1 MEFARTKEKA
11 QDLIHEQLKQED
23 VLERNEI
30 EANRL
35 VASIMF
41 AGSLIILL
49 TWVLCRAGVFQ
60 LNSDEITPLTIQ
72 AVLELMLPA
81 LLCHWTKGRPK
92 WLKYLLVIEFLIVLA
107 RLDCALSYN
116 VVLVMALP
124 VVLSSRYFSQ
134 KLTTVIAVLTG
145 IVFGLSAFANAHW
158 NMGLLDL
165 NFYEP
170 PAGTTLH
177 IGEGKLKG
185 AVLAAGLDGAE
196 RTREMLLLAYLPK
209 LLIFLIIAAV
219 CIKIAGKGRKMVLR
233 QEQITLKSARIESE
247 LTLANNI
254 QAHMLPTIFPP
265 FPDQNEVDL
274 YATMHPA
281 KEVGGDF
288 YDFFQIDETHIAFA
302 IADVSGKGVP
312 AALVMVITKTLIK
325 NEVSMGLSPAEAFT
339 KVNHMLCEGND
350 NNMFVTAWLGV
361 LNTESGVLTYANA
374 GHNPPLIR
382 QANGEFVFLKSRP
395 GLVLAGMDG
404 LHYRQYELQMQ
415 PGDRIFLYTDGITE
429 ATNPAKELYGNDR
442 LQAYLNAHGQEPL
455 KEVLSGL
462 TADINAF
469 AGTEE
474 QFDDMTMLILD
485 YLASKPG
492 EQLSER
498 RFAARDENLSAV
510 IGFVEQEL
518 EQAECSP
525 KTIMQISLC
534 VEELF
539 TNVVHYA
546 YPERPGEVAFA
557 LHIQDGEL
565 YLRMSDSGIPFDPL
579 KQEDPD
585 ISLSAE
591 ERQIGG
597 LGIFLV
603 KKTMDEVRYEYKDS
617 QNILTMRKKV
627 LA

>member
-11 QDLIHEQLKQED
+11 QGLIHEQLKQED

-30 EANRL
+30 EANQL
-35 VASIMF
+35 VAGIMF

-49 TWVLCRAGVFQ
+49 TWVLCQAGIFQ
-60 LNSDEITPLTIQ
+60 LSTDEITPLTVQ
-72 AVLELMLPA
+72 AILELMLPA

-124 VVLSSRYFSQ
+124 VVLSSRYFSK

-219 CIKIAGKGRKMVLR
+219 CIKIAGKGREMVLR
-233 QEQITLKSARIESE
+233 QEQITRKSARIESE
-247 LTLANNI
+247 LTLANDI

-288 YDFFQIDETHIAFA
+288 YDFFQIDDKHIAFV

-361 LNTESGVLTYANA
+361 LDTETGVLTYANA

-382 QANGEFVFLKSRP
+382 QGDGVFAFLKSRP

-404 LHYRQYELQMQ
+404 LRYRQYELQMQ

-429 ATNPAKELYGNDR
+429 AMNPSKELYGNDR
-442 LQAYLNAHGQEPL
+442 LLAYLNAHGRESLQD
-455 KEVLSGL
+455 VLSGL
-462 TADINAF
+462 TADIHAF
-469 AGTEE
+469 ADTEE
-474 QFDDMTMLILD
+474 QSDDMTMLLLD

-492 EQLSER
+492 EQVSER

-518 EQAECSP
+518 EQADCPP

-546 YPERPGEVAFA
+546 YPEQPGEVAFA
-557 LHIQDGEL
+557 LQIQDGDL
-565 YLRMSDSGIPFDPL
+565 HLRMTDSGIPFDPL

-591 ERQIGG
+591 DRKIGG